1 MYAFTANLKVKV
13 LEQMQIRLL
22 LVLVL
27 NSSTV
32 MQRKH
37 SKIKNNKKET
47 FNKRNDC
54 DTL

>member
-37 SKIKNNKKET
+37 SKIKNK
-47 FNKRNDC
+47 KRNIQQKK
-54 DTL
+54 